1 MTNPKWLN
9 AAARRSGQHTWTL
22 GYVFEQYCKYQGRS
36 AEQLAEYLGCSV
48 EVLAWLS
55 LCRRPDEDRFAEHLK
70 VIADRF
76 SLDAYRLATVVRRV
90 EVLDVLPAS
99 QEEGDLGEEALLL
112 AARDH
117 TTDDETNS

>member
-22 GYVFEQYCKYQGRS
+22 GYVFEKYCKYQGRS

-90 EVLDVLPAS
+90 EVLDVLPAN

-117 TTDDETNS
+117 TTDDETSS